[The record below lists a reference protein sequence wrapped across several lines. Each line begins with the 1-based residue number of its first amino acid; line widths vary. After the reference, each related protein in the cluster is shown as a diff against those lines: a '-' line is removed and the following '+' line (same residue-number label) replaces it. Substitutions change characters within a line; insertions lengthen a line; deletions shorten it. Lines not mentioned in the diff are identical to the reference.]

1 VGEARGVFE
10 GLVRGLEG
18 KEEDKGEGESKGKR
32 KEKGKKGA
40 TGRDMLGP
48 MCRAK
53 GSLGQVEYLLAEA
66 AWKEGG
72 DKREVREGL
81 DRAVRSLQEGAKI
94 AGRIQRVENCKGSSH
109 TTTTRHREA
118 RVWEA
123 MAEGRLALCYMLQA
137 DMESEAA
144 ESERLLEKA
153 AVAAEGAVNQMRYE
167 HDGRSALPTLLFF
180 YGRVLLRQGK
190 EELALEQFN
199 YDSTD
204 WQWAPVVTPPM
215 AMCKEPSPEHRGY
228 LREMVAA
235 GAALDTRDDADYT
248 ALDHAV
254 FSGDAETEAIVVD
267 GLRTQLN
274 LSETD
279 LEALRTE
286 ARLRKGY
293 REVLQER
300 LRPVLFARGEDRSYI
315 KKLRRVYAETLADAE
330 KGSQFDHLKYIRYTD
345 FKQFG
350 RLARSTDGLVRPYT
364 GEDESPLDFLIFFSY
379 RWINQDRSL
388 NTPDDANGTQYQRM
402 LHATD
407 LFLQQNPG
415 IDVEKL
421 GIWMVC
427 STPRQP
433 IPSANTGPGL
443 CMRRPGQPRDGRL
456 VAAHHDPPVRRRHQ
470 PGRQHILRPG
480 LVLRRGHDDQ
490 RARPLL
496 FAAVRRSVV

>member
-1 VGEARGVFE
+1 VGGA
-10 GLVRGLEG
+10 
-18 KEEDKGEGESKGKR
+18 KAKR
-32 KEKGKKGA
+32 KGKGKKGESKS
-40 TGRDMLGP
+40 DMLGP

-66 AWKEGG
+66 AWKAG
-72 DKREVREGL
+72 DDKEEVRERVE
-81 DRAVRSLQEGAKI
+81 RAVRALQEGAKI
-94 AGRIQRVENCKGSSH
+94 AGKIQRVESCKGSSH
-109 TTTTRHREA
+109 VTTTREREA

-153 AVAAEGAVNQMRYE
+153 AVAAQGAVHTMRYE

-190 EELALEQFN
+190 EELALKQFN
-199 YDSTD
+199 YDSTE
-204 WQWAPVVTPPM
+204 WQWAPIVTPPM

-228 LREMVAA
+228 LREMVDA
-235 GAALDTRDDADYT
+235 GAALDSRDDADYT

-267 GLRTQLN
+267 GLRKQLD
-274 LSETD
+274 LSDAD

-300 LRPVLFARGEDRSYI
+300 LRPVLFARGEGRDYI
-315 KKLRRVYAETLADAE
+315 KKLRRVYAEALAEPE
-330 KGSQFDHLKYIRYTD
+330 KDTQFDHLKYIRYTD

-350 RLARSTDGLVRPYT
+350 RLPRSTDGVVRPYKT
-364 GEDESPLDFLIFFSY
+364 GQSGEDENHLDFLIFFSY

-402 LHATD
+402 LHAIG

-415 IDVEKL
+415 VDVEKL

-427 STPRQP
+427 SAPRQP
-433 IPSANTGPGL
+433 LLPANTGPGL

-470 PGRQHILRPG
+470 PSRQHILRPG
-480 LVLRRGHDDQ
+480 LVLRRGHDD
-490 RARPLL
+490 RRSRTLL
-496 FAAVRRSVV
+496 FTKVRRSVV